1 MMNELSEFVE
11 SSIKEIPYRFAK
23 NNQVVVFKVLA
34 SKVKLKCTRSTPL
47 QVFSEINAF
56 LGKPLTIERVSVEEF
71 DKIISNVYGN
81 SSTTSSDL
89 VEDID
94 DNYDLSALAR
104 NIPQTSDLLDT
115 DNDAPVIKLIN
126 AILSEAIK
134 ARASDIHIEPFEK
147 YLSVRF
153 RVDGVLQEILKPS
166 SKMAPMLNA
175 RIKVMSQLDI
185 AEKRVPQDGRMSLQL
200 GDKWI
205 DIRVSSLPSSFGER
219 IVLRIL
225 DKAETQLGL
234 EQLGMSSET
243 LSDVKEIL
251 KKQNGIVLVS
261 GPTGS
266 GKTTTLYSAL
276 NILNDKTRNILTV
289 EDPIEYG
296 LEGVGQT
303 QVNIKVGMTFAKGLR
318 AILRQD
324 PDVVMVG
331 EIRDLETAE
340 ISIQASLTGH
350 LVLSTI
356 HTNDSVGVVTR
367 LRDMGIESYLLS
379 SSLKG
384 VLAQRLVRR
393 LCVKCKQQKSTT
405 NNDYLPKSSVVFE
418 STGCNYC
425 NGTGYSGRVGLFEFF
440 NINDEI
446 KKSINNGAS
455 EDELV
460 KLSCLNHN
468 RLFESGIKLV
478 KEGITSI
485 EEVLRVTKEL

>member
-1 MMNELSEFVE
+1 
-11 SSIKEIPYRFAK
+11 
-23 NNQVVVFKVLA
+23 
-34 SKVKLKCTRSTPL
+34 
-47 QVFSEINAF
+47 
-56 LGKPLTIERVSVEEF
+56 VSAEEF

-89 VEDID
+89 AEDID

-153 RVDGVLQEILKPS
+153 RVDGVLQEILSPS

-185 AEKRVPQDGRMSLQL
+185 AEKRVPQDGRISLQL

-205 DIRVSSLPSSFGER
+205 DIRVSTLPSSYGER

-234 EQLGMSSET
+234 EQLGMSSKT

-331 EIRDLETAE
+331 EIRDLETAK

-350 LVLSTI
+350 LVLSTV

-367 LRDMGIESYLLS
+367 LRDMGIEPYLLS

-393 LCVKCKQQKSTT
+393 LCVKCKQQKSIT
-405 NNDYLPKSSVVFE
+405 NDDYLPQSSVVFE
-418 STGCNYC
+418 SIGCNDC

-440 NINDEI
+440 NINDEV

-460 KLSCLNHN
+460 KLSFLNNN
-468 RLFESGIKLV
+468 RLFESGIELV
-478 KEGITSI
+478 KKGITSI

>member
-1 MMNELSEFVE
+1 MIDELSESVA

-23 NNQVVVFKVLA
+23 NHQVVVYKVLT
-34 SKVKLKCTRSTPL
+34 SEVKIKCTHSIPL

-56 LGKPLTIERVSVEEF
+56 LGKPLTIERVSAEEF

-89 VEDID
+89 AEDID
-94 DNYDLSALAR
+94 DNYDLSALAQ

-153 RVDGVLQEILKPS
+153 RVDGVLQEILSPS

-185 AEKRVPQDGRMSLQL
+185 AEKRVPQDGRISLQL

-205 DIRVSSLPSSFGER
+205 DIRVSTLPSSYGER

-234 EQLGMSSET
+234 EQLGMSSKT

-331 EIRDLETAE
+331 EIRDLETAK

-350 LVLSTI
+350 LVLSTV

-367 LRDMGIESYLLS
+367 LRDMGIEPYLLS

-393 LCVKCKQQKSTT
+393 LCVKCKQQKSIT
-405 NNDYLPKSSVVFE
+405 NDDYLPQSSVVFE
-418 STGCNYC
+418 SIGCNDC

-440 NINDEI
+440 NINDEV

-460 KLSCLNHN
+460 KLSFLNNN
-468 RLFESGIKLV
+468 RLFESGIELV
-478 KEGITSI
+478 KKGITSI

>member
-1 MMNELSEFVE
+1 MGEVLETE
-11 SSIKEIPYRFAK
+11 EQSILEIPYRFAK
-23 NNQVVVFKVLA
+23 DNQVVVFEVLE
-34 SKVKLKCTRSTPL
+34 SGIKLKCTDHTSL
-47 QVFSEINAF
+47 QILSEINAF
-56 LGKPLTIERVSVEEF
+56 FRKPLIVERVSTEEL
-71 DKIISNVYGN
+71 DKIISSVYGN
-81 SSTTSSDL
+81 SLTTSSDL
-89 VEDID
+89 AEDIN
-94 DNYDLSALAR
+94 DNYDLNALVK
-104 NIPQTSDLLDT
+104 NVPQTSDLLDT
-115 DNDAPVIKLIN
+115 ENNAPVIKLIN

-134 ARASDIHIEPFEK
+134 ASASDIHIEPFER
-147 YLSVRF
+147 YLSIRF

-166 SKMAPMLNA
+166 EKMAPMLNA
-175 RIKVMSQLDI
+175 RIKVMSNLDI

-205 DIRVSSLPSSFGER
+205 DIRVSTLPSSYGER

-234 EQLGMSSET
+234 EQLGMTSKV

-251 KKQNGIVLVS
+251 KRQNGIILVS

-303 QVNIKVGMTFAKGLR
+303 QVNTKVGMTFAKGLR

-331 EIRDLETAE
+331 EIRDLETAK

-350 LVLSTI
+350 LVLSTV
-356 HTNDSVGVVTR
+356 HTNDSVGVITR

-384 VLAQRLVRR
+384 VLAQRLVRK
-393 LCVKCKQQKSTT
+393 LCTECKKQDSIQKQ
-405 NNDYLPKSSVVFE
+405 NYLPKLSKVFVSV
-418 STGCNYC
+418 GCKNC
-425 NGTGYSGRVGLFEFF
+425 NETGYIGRVGIFEFF
-440 NINDEI
+440 YIDDKI
-446 KKSINNGAS
+446 KEAINNKAS
-455 EDELV
+455 EDQLS
-460 KLSCLNHN
+460 KLSFMDNN
-468 RLFESGIKLV
+468 RLFESGLELV
-478 KEGITSI
+478 KKGITSI
-485 EEVLRVTKEL
+485 DEILRVTKEL